1 MSLSGTPWVEKSF
14 KTAWDRIAKHVPESW
29 MPQRE
34 QRNPA
39 SRIEPKIIEF
49 ACGHY
54 GCVMPTNEPGLV
66 CKLTTDVSEAH
77 FIRIAE
83 TIETSDRMSE
93 ELGMVQY
100 KKIFKLEG
108 LHYKGRPMFV
118 LWRTEAYD
126 VGLLM
131 RFNAGMGYQI
141 PAHAKQLK
149 ERYGYD
155 EYHLRNIKAGEKLLG
170 NFNTIARFARQVLVK
185 RLKDKDAA
193 EREDMLAQIWKAYE
207 NADDYMDE
215 PHRAPK
221 SLALG
226 VSLRQCLT
234 LAQEMGNTD
243 VFYPIGTA
251 LSYYLEEGILLAD
264 VHMNNIGRDA
274 PYEPGGNVP
283 HLIITD
289 PGHAAEFN
297 PRWAQL
303 PGVEVI

>member
-1 MSLSGTPWVEKSF
+1 MSLDGTPWVERSF
-14 KTAWDRIAKHVPESW
+14 RAAWDRIAAHVPASW

-34 QRNPA
+34 KRNPA

-77 FIRIAE
+77 FVRIAE
-83 TIETSDRMSE
+83 TIETSDRMSD
-93 ELGMVQY
+93 ELGIVTY

-108 LHYKGRPMFV
+108 LHFKGRPMFV
-118 LWRTEAYD
+118 LWRSEAYD
-126 VGLLM
+126 VGLLLSSQIYIPPRAEDDVKN
-131 RFNAGMGYQI
+131 RF
-141 PAHAKQLK
+141 
-149 ERYGYD
+149 GYD

-170 NFNTIARFARQVLVK
+170 NFNTIARFARMSLVK
-185 RLKDKDAA
+185 KLKDKDTA

-207 NADDYMDE
+207 TADDYMDE
-215 PHRAPK
+215 PHRAPR

-226 VSLRQCLT
+226 VSLRQCLA

-251 LSYYLEEGILLAD
+251 LSYYLEEGVLLAD

-274 PYEPGGNVP
+274 QYEPGGDVP
-283 HLIITD
+283 SLIITD